1 MAHPA
6 ADEKTQRLASAVL
19 VDAAIPVMQIKDSQ
33 PIKSIGF
40 AVPAL

>member
-1 MAHPA
+1 M
-6 ADEKTQRLASAVL
+6 KRQQRLASAVL
-19 VDAAIPVMQIKDSQ
+19 VGAAIPVMQIKDSQ